1 VNWDDLRIFLSVART
16 GSFSGAAKHL
26 KVQQS
31 TVSRRMRNMEVKLGA
46 RLVERNKT
54 GYELTH
60 AGERV
65 KQAAIRMEIEA
76 LGVDSTI
83 SGKDTNLVGSL
94 RVTTINDMTPVV
106 LMPAFARF
114 SHTYPRINLQIV
126 ATNTDSSLAKREADI
141 AIRLT
146 NTPSYSLIG
155 KRMVTVVSTVYGNRD
170 YLQHVRR
177 QKLEPKWIG
186 VECCDFHKS
195 WTKHACG
202 QQAHNFYCSDA
213 FLTLAAIKEGLGVA
227 FLPCFIGDEN
237 PDLERYCEPDPSHD
251 LGLWIL
257 LHPDLKRTA
266 RVLAFRDHMS
276 ESITEIRHLFEGNR
290 NQYRRLKSA
299 NGTHRRLTDEY

>member
-1 VNWDDLRIFLSVART
+1 MNWDDLRIFLSVART

-31 TVSRRMRNMEVKLGA
+31 TVSRRMRNMEEKLNA

-60 AGERV
+60 AGKNV
-65 KQAAIRMEIEA
+65 KQAAIRMEVEV
-76 LGVDSTI
+76 LGIDSDI
-83 SGKDTNLVGSL
+83 SGKDTNLAGSL
-94 RVTTINDMTPVV
+94 RVTTINDMTPLV

-114 SHTYPRINLQIV
+114 SQTYPRINLQIV
-126 ATNTDSSLAKREADI
+126 ATNTDSSLAKREADV

-146 NTPSYSLIG
+146 NTPSYTLIG
-155 KRMVTVVSTVYGNRD
+155 KRMVTVVSTVYGSCE
-170 YLQHVRR
+170 YLQHVREH
-177 QKLEPKWIG
+177 QLEPKWIG

-202 QQAHNFYCSDA
+202 QQPHNFYCSDS
-213 FLTLAAIKEGLGVA
+213 FLTLAAIREGLGIA
-227 FLPCFIGDEN
+227 FLPCFIGDKN
-237 PDLERYCEPDPSHD
+237 PDLERYCEPDPSHN

-266 RVLAFRDHMS
+266 RVIAFRNHMH
-276 ESITEIRHLFEGNR
+276 ESINEMKNLFEG
-290 NQYRRLKSA
+290 RR
-299 NGTHRRLTDEY
+299 Y